1 MTTTEFFDYLCGD
14 QRTRGL
20 GAELRTVLELRRRVA
35 AAAATTRTATPER
48 VPIAAA

>member
-35 AAAATTRTATPER
+35 AAATATPER
-48 VPIAAA
+48 VPVAAA

>member
-14 QRTRGL
+14 ERTRDL
-20 GAELRTVLELRRRVA
+20 GAELRTVVELRRRAHTA
-35 AAAATTRTATPER
+35 AAAGTATPER